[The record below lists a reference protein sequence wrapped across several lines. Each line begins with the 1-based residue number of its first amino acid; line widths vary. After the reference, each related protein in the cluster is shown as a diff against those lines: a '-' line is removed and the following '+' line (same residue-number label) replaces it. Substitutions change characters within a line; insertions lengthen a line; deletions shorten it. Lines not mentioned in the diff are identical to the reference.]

1 MRVEAR
7 EDLFVAATFYEDQ
20 QNGLGDPFIDSIFLD
35 LETLQ
40 ANAGIHE
47 VFHGLRRCGRVSFRS
62 RFVSIRD
69 LLSSD

>member
-20 QNGLGDPFIDSIFLD
+20 QNRLGDHFIDSIFLD

-47 VFHGLRRCGRVSFRS
+47 VSTDCDVGGE
-62 RFVSIRD
+62 
-69 LLSSD
+69 